1 MEWLLL
7 LFSVLFWIRNHFH
20 IVHEYIRRFSS
31 TALILG
37 LFGSTLILCFK
48 GMQRKTRVRQ
58 SSKYSIL
65 HLELEM
71 WSIDERNTRARRG
84 LDFAVCMQSLSHI
97 FALLFFRKHDLRNIV
112 SQILTNMSFDKK
124 QDGPV
129 SQMADFSGRAKMTP
143 ASKQNLIRSFPCF
156 SRFRLYLTASVERN
170 PRTDIGLRGLLIDIS
185 SPRWKWSVRN
195 HSVVRRNDWTNALAN
210 PLRNRSPEIRT
221 TTQNKNSEI
230 DCGDKQMN
238 DRTFR

>member
-7 LFSVLFWIRNHFH
+7 LFRVLFWIRNHFH

-37 LFGSTLILCFK
+37 LFRSTPIPCFK

-58 SSKYSIL
+58 SPKYSIL

-97 FALLFFRKHDLRNIV
+97 FALRFFGNMIFATLSRRYLPIWALTRSRMDPYLKW
-112 SQILTNMSFDKK
+112 QISL
-124 QDGPV
+124 
-129 SQMADFSGRAKMTP
+129 AE
-143 ASKQNLIRSFPCF
+143 L
-156 SRFRLYLTASVERN
+156 
-170 PRTDIGLRGLLIDIS
+170 
-185 SPRWKWSVRN
+185 KW
-195 HSVVRRNDWTNALAN
+195 
-210 PLRNRSPEIRT
+210 RSPA
-221 TTQNKNSEI
+221 NKI
-230 DCGDKQMN
+230 
-238 DRTFR
+238 